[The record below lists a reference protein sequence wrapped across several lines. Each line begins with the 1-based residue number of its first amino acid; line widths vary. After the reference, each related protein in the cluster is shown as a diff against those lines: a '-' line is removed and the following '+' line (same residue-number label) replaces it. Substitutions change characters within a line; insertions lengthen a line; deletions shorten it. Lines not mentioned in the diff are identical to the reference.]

1 MTPAEENAL
10 VEQSLIESTVQSDA
24 NVRFTLG
31 DAIRLAIR
39 AAYAKGREDA
49 AKACESLCA
58 DYYDHAK
65 GPYMDCAA
73 AIAEGKK

>member
-1 MTPAEENAL
+1 MTPAEEDAL
-10 VEQSLIESTVQSDA
+10 IQSSIDDASTTSAVDW
-24 NVRFTLG
+24 RF
-31 DAIRLAIR
+31 AIRLAIR